1 MANSIDF
8 GTLAIG
14 ALVGIGC
21 KKQLRAAGRIAASTA
36 ASLAGVAAQAA
47 ADVAKE
53 TKSPEEKAADSKVE
67 EINRKIDQLW
77 NELH

>member
-14 ALVGIGC
+14 ALIGIGC

-47 ADVAKE
+47 AQVAQE
-53 TKSPEEKAADSKVE
+53 TQKSPEEQAAQQIAGQNGQAVAGQ
-67 EINRKIDQLW
+67 NP
-77 NELH
+77 NG

>member
-1 MANSIDF
+1 MASIDWTVL
-8 GTLAIG
+8 GLG

-21 KKQLRAAGRIAASTA
+21 RKQLKTCGRVAASTA

-47 ADVAKE
+47 QQVAKE
-53 TKSPEEKAADSKVE
+53 TEKSPEQKAADDKVE